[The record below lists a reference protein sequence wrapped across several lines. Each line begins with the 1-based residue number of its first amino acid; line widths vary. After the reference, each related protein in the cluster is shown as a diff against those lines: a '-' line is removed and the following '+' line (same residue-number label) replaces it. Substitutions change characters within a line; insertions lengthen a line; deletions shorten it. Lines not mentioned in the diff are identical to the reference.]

1 MFTSLKTYG
10 GAIREIFL
18 DKGLKEAIKA
28 GGEVFTS
35 SASSF
40 FTSFAGSAT
49 LGIATAFAMTKA
61 LEALSDAY
69 NLSYDSAMKN
79 TQANVDSF
87 NTTKTEIKN
96 LESEAQQYKD
106 TLSSLS
112 DKYEVD
118 LSGIESIDEMITKL
132 RQSGKLELTDETELA
147 KIDSQNAALERQLSI
162 KEKLLL
168 SQQKQAAAD
177 ARDALGRGEQS
188 VAQQVAQF
196 VPGGKK
202 RYQGQVNNVGVV
214 EAVNENVLA
223 IQEYENAIE
232 KAEKAMK
239 DLDPD
244 SKAWK
249 EQEENINSYNEAIEK
264 LKEDLNTKETDLTT
278 LLSAFSVD
286 GEGLVA
292 LDGFEKEFEAVKD
305 AIENLNN
312 INLSPAEQKLA
323 KIESFFDGSAG
334 KNFIKD
340 ELLEATEQGKKA
352 SVVLREM
359 GYDLES
365 AGLDALTLN
374 KYFEDMAA
382 NAKDAADSVYD
393 YTASVSDVSNALE
406 SENKD
411 KDWSS
416 ISDARKEINE
426 LLKEGKTGTDDVE
439 MFAKFVNPERVKK
452 LAEKGGKYIA
462 DAYEEAIKEV
472 APIMN
477 RWFGEDETKSMEN
490 FVDDF
495 ENKGLWDVKTDSKG
509 LWDITTQFESTYEA
523 AEKFGVGVEVIET
536 ALRGLEAYG
545 YVFDDVLFSGDAI
558 SEYQTNLN
566 QIKSIYDNLEDSELK
581 SRLKDI
587 IDQSEVDDFEN
598 NIDKITEDKIIK
610 ISFEADLASIQAE
623 INNYLALIEGGA
635 NTVENNAQVI
645 AGNER
650 YISKA
655 EEGVGFDSEGFV
667 IPVEYK
673 TNEASLEKLK
683 DELRITKDEN
693 KKLEI
698 QAEIQNIQN
707 VQKDLLLAFSDANP
721 TINAESTTTEIQ
733 KAWDSFI
740 VSAEAQEILAKVNF
754 EGADTP
760 QEVLVNAKM
769 NNAEEVRK
777 QISEMGRNTSIIF
790 DADVNGA
797 VTEVEAVKDV
807 FGNIRYWADVNGV
820 KSQLKAIENQDGTV
834 TYIPITEAVDK
845 HDYDQ
850 DGIVDYKGIFPT
862 SAPNLKATV
871 KYSYSYAHD
880 GTLPS
885 ENLNKPRASGTFLS
899 PAHKDGTAYNVF
911 NTLPLSAYAG
921 GRVGLPRNERALVNE
936 EYINGHSES
945 IVRDGVWRLIPGGAH
960 LENLKQ
966 GDLIFSAKQTDDLLR
981 SGRTPGHARAFAQ
994 GNVLAPAYRLGDPSK
1009 RSKKS
1014 TKSKTPKRD
1023 IVDITDKTTK
1033 QLEKSLKKIDTYFDW
1048 IEILFE
1054 RLAQNS
1060 ENAKDKIERAGKLSG
1075 KYGKLAKTNEA
1086 IETVQKERKGVQAGR
1101 DEYKKKAKSV
1111 ARQVGLDKYLQKRV
1125 QDGTIKISEYG
1136 ENTQNK
1142 INAYKEW
1149 WDKYEEANN
1158 KLLDLKDE
1166 EVELALSRFDLIQ
1179 EWYDAEQDIHD
1190 SMIERNQSKL
1200 DLREAKG
1207 YSATS
1212 KGAEKLLRSNLNQAK
1227 YKKADAVSERNKYQA
1242 EIKRQLKNGTL
1253 KEGTLDYKEAKAELN
1268 RLNAAVNE
1276 ASIEVINHAD
1286 ALREIKYEKLN
1297 NAIAKFERAAEK
1309 IQNKIDL
1316 AEARDKNVSETTYR
1330 NQISQNNKTIDK
1342 KYALRN
1348 EKLEEQ
1354 SKYAVNS
1361 KRYQELADEISGYE
1375 NEIYGLL
1382 TENENIKDNIFESRF
1397 APLEEGVEALQN
1409 VRSELD
1415 DFRSLF
1421 NEEAFFDSKTGALTG
1436 EGVANIY
1443 LIEEA
1448 MISAKQEIANH
1459 SEGLDKLEE
1468 NYKNGVISQEEFN
1481 EKSEEYRRGIR
1492 NATSNV
1498 KEYSDALS
1506 DLYITQMEKENE
1518 LLQEV
1523 IDKRKEALQR
1533 KEEYYDYDKN
1543 IRSQTK
1549 DLNMLRAQAAALEGA
1564 NDAASIARLKK
1575 LRQEIADAEEE
1586 LNETKRQHS
1595 VEMQEKGYD
1604 SLLTDLDDILADTEL
1619 EIKTNADKQLQI
1631 IDSMLQQTV
1640 NKYAEAYGKINEI
1653 IASTG
1658 FVGSSDFNTA
1668 TDNISTQDKAGEQ
1681 LNKALTSQSSVQA
1694 DSSVSNIKTS
1704 DIDTDTSNNHAAIE
1718 KALNDPEKTTNR
1730 KVAQVTLSKSKLSL
1744 KEGESKKV
1752 TATVLPGD
1760 AKNRKLKWES
1770 SNKKVATVS
1779 GGTIKA
1785 KKAGTCTITATATD
1799 GSGKKDSLTVTVA
1812 KKTTSNSKDGKITKG
1827 EKVTYSSG
1835 KYTAKSDGS
1844 GKKGSDKLG
1853 KSVYISSIKSGAKR
1867 PYQISSDKAGKNI
1880 LGWVTKSQLKG
1891 YASGSKYISEDQF
1904 AWTQENGGSEL
1915 ITLPDG
1921 SVLTKLPKGS
1931 GVIPHN
1937 LTENLWGLA
1946 NSAEDIMANTV
1957 GNTMKYINNVVNN
1970 GGNTINYHYDSLLTV
1985 NGDVDRAVLPEL
1997 KEILKQ
2003 SYQYTTQQMTKD
2015 ALRAGNK
2022 IRR

>member
-10 GAIREIFL
+10 GVIREIFL
-18 DKGLKEAIKA
+18 DKGLKEAVKA

-35 SASSF
+35 SANSF

-49 LGIATAFAMTKA
+49 LGIATFFAMKKA

-87 NTTKTEIKN
+87 NTTKSEIEN

-132 RQSGKLELTDETELA
+132 RQSGKLELTDEAELA
-147 KIDSQNAALERQLSI
+147 KIDSQNAALERQLAI

-168 SQQKQAAAD
+168 SQQKQAASD

-264 LKEDLNTKETDLTT
+264 LTEDLNTKETDLTT

-292 LDGFEKEFEAVKD
+292 LDGFEKEFKSVKD
-305 AIENLNN
+305 AVENLNN

-340 ELLEATEQGKKA
+340 ELLETTEQGKKA

-382 NAKDAADSVYD
+382 NAKDAADSIYD

-495 ENKGLWDVKTDSKG
+495 EKKGLWDVKTDSKG

-523 AEKFGVGVEVIET
+523 AEKFDVGVEVIET

-623 INNYLALIEGGA
+623 IDNYLALIEGGA

-769 NNAEEVRK
+769 NNAEEVSK

-885 ENLNKPRASGTFLS
+885 ENLNKPRSSGTFLS
-899 PAHKDGTAYNVF
+899 PAHKDGTAYNIL

-921 GRVGLPRNERALVNE
+921 GRVGLSRNERALVNE

-966 GDLIFSAKQTDDLLR
+966 GDLIFSAQQTEDLLR

-994 GNVLAPAYRLGDPSK
+994 GNVIAPAYRLGNSSDGSSDSSK
-1009 RSKKS
+1009 NKS
-1014 TKSKTPKRD
+1014 SSKSKTSDSSSKD
-1023 IVDITDKTTK
+1023 DA
-1033 QLEKSLKKIDTYFDW
+1033 EKIDW
-1048 IEILFE
+1048 IE
-1054 RLAQNS
+1054 R
-1060 ENAKDKIERAGKLSG
+1060 KIKSIEL
-1075 KYGKLAKTNEA
+1075 A
-1086 IETVQKERKGVQAGR
+1086 IESLGRTADVTYINWADRNGDLSKQISKVSEEINIQNKAYDRYIKESNSVGLSST
-1101 DEYKKKAKSV
+1101 YKKK
-1111 ARQVGLDKYLQKRV
+1111 V
-1125 QDGTIKISEYG
+1125 QDGTIDIQSIKSEKLRNQISEY
-1136 ENTQNK
+1136 QK
-1142 INAYKEW
+1142 WY
-1149 WDKYEEANN
+1149 DKAIDAKTAAEE
-1158 KLLDLKDE
+1158 LKDE
-1166 EVELALSRFDLIQ
+1166 LADLAQQKFDNVVTQYENELSGIEHQLEMIEGSIDLIETKGYLVSSDMYKQVETNQNSQLKQLKAQKTAMEEALST
-1179 EWYDAEQDIHD
+1179 A
-1190 SMIERNQSKL
+1190 M
-1200 DLREAKG
+1200 
-1207 YSATS
+1207 
-1212 KGAEKLLRSNLNQAK
+1212 
-1227 YKKADAVSERNKYQA
+1227 
-1242 EIKRQLKNGTL
+1242 
-1253 KEGTLDYKEAKAELN
+1253 KEGKIKKNSEMWYEMQSEIWDVDEA
-1268 RLNAAVNE
+1268 
-1276 ASIEVINHAD
+1276 
-1286 ALREIKYEKLN
+1286 
-1297 NAIAKFERAAEK
+1297 
-1309 IQNKIDL
+1309 IQQMNIDL
-1316 AEARDKNVSETTYR
+1316 AETKNNIREADWELFDKTQELLGAIQEESDFLIDLMSEMKMFNKDTAAITDEGLATLGLHAVNYNAYMSQAADYAAELKKINDELAKEENKNNVELLERRDELLEQQRDMIRSAE
-1330 NQISQNNKTIDK
+1330 DE
-1342 KYALRN
+1342 KYA
-1348 EKLEEQ
+1348 
-1354 SKYAVNS
+1354 
-1361 KRYQELADEISGYE
+1361 
-1375 NEIYGLL
+1375 
-1382 TENENIKDNIFESRF
+1382 IKDIVSD
-1397 APLEEGVEALQN
+1397 GY
-1409 VRSELD
+1409 D
-1415 DFRSLF
+1415 
-1421 NEEAFFDSKTGALTG
+1421 AFL
-1436 EGVANIY
+1436 
-1443 LIEEA
+1443 EA
-1448 MISAKQEIANH
+1448 M
-1459 SEGLDKLEE
+1459 DKL
-1468 NYKNGVISQEEFN
+1468 
-1481 EKSEEYRRGIR
+1481 
-1492 NATSNV
+1492 
-1498 KEYSDALS
+1498 
-1506 DLYITQMEKENE
+1506 
-1518 LLQEV
+1518 
-1523 IDKRKEALQR
+1523 IDKRKEMLDTVADL
-1533 KEEYYDYDKN
+1533 YDYEKN
-1543 IRSQTK
+1543 ITEQT
-1549 DLNMLRAQAAALEGA
+1549 EE
-1564 NDAASIARLKK
+1564 IARLEKQLVAYQGDSSEEAK
-1575 LRQEIADAEEE
+1575 STIQQLKVDLEEAKENLEETEMDQYLKDQEIMLDTFRDQTEQWLNSRLDNIDLLIQGVIDAT
-1586 LNETKRQHS
+1586 NGS
-1595 VEMQEKGYD
+1595 SEKIAQTLDALAKSMGYD
-1604 SLLTDLDDILADTEL
+1604 LTDSMADIWGIGTDTPVENVVQEVVNGVIENTTSTETAMDDIREFAEKLPEKDNTTSSSTGSTTSSKPTTSTSTSTSTTSQTSKDTSKSTSTTTAK
-1619 EIKTNADKQLQI
+1619 EIK
-1631 IDSMLQQTV
+1631 V
-1640 NKYAEAYGKINEI
+1640 GGKINAKGAKIYDYAGDKSGERQYYRNDPI
-1653 IASTG
+1653 YKVLAIKNGYLKVRHHKLKSGVTG
-1658 FVGSSDFNTA
+1658 WFKKGDVKAYKTGGLVDETGLAWLDGTKRKPEMVLDAKDTENLIELKTLLKEQSILGNLTKVNESLFSDKITSYQDMMFSDVGAYTPKF
-1668 TDNISTQDKAGEQ
+1668 IP
-1681 LNKALTSQSSVQA
+1681 SVERN
-1694 DSSVSNIKTS
+1694 VSLKV
-1704 DIDTDTSNNHAAIE
+1704 DIGDIQMYGV
-1718 KALNDPEKTTNR
+1718 NDPET
-1730 KVAQVTLSKSKLSL
+1730 
-1744 KEGESKKV
+1744 
-1752 TATVLPGD
+1752 
-1760 AKNRKLKWES
+1760 
-1770 SNKKVATVS
+1770 
-1779 GGTIKA
+1779 
-1785 KKAGTCTITATATD
+1785 
-1799 GSGKKDSLTVTVA
+1799 
-1812 KKTTSNSKDGKITKG
+1812 
-1827 EKVTYSSG
+1827 
-1835 KYTAKSDGS
+1835 
-1844 GKKGSDKLG
+1844 
-1853 KSVYISSIKSGAKR
+1853 
-1867 PYQISSDKAGKNI
+1867 
-1880 LGWVTKSQLKG
+1880 
-1891 YASGSKYISEDQF
+1891 F
-1904 AWTQENGGSEL
+1904 A
-1915 ITLPDG
+1915 I
-1921 SVLTKLPKGS
+1921 
-1931 GVIPHN
+1931 N
-1937 LTENLWGLA
+1937 L
-1946 NSAEDIMANTV
+1946 
-1957 GNTMKYINNVVNN
+1957 
-1970 GGNTINYHYDSLLTV
+1970 
-1985 NGDVDRAVLPEL
+1985 
-1997 KEILKQ
+1997 
-2003 SYQYTTQQMTKD
+2003 KD
-2015 ALRAGNK
+2015 ALIHNSAVKNIIQSNTIGVMTGKNSLNK
-2022 IRR
+2022 FKYAY

>member
-1 MFTSLKTYG
+1 MFTIFQEGIGTA
-10 GAIREIFL
+10 GALGTVKDFGL
-18 DKGLKEAIKA
+18 DKLSK
-28 GGEVFTS
+28 
-35 SASSF
+35 F
-40 FTSFAGSAT
+40 FSSFAGSAT
-49 LGIATAFAMTKA
+49 LGIATFFAMKKA
-61 LEALSDAY
+61 IEALSDAY

-87 NTTKTEIKN
+87 NTTKTEISN
-96 LESEAQQYKD
+96 LESEAKQYKD
-106 TLSSLS
+106 TISSLG
-112 DKYEVD
+112 DKYEVN
-118 LSGIESIDEMITKL
+118 LSGIESVDEMITKL

-147 KIDSQNAALERQLSI
+147 KIDSQNAALERQLAI
-162 KEKLLL
+162 KEKLAN

-223 IQEYENAIE
+223 IQEYEDAIADAENAI
-232 KAEKAMK
+232 K
-239 DLDPD
+239 DLDPN

-264 LKEDLNTKETDLTT
+264 LTEDLNTKEADLST

-382 NAKDAADSVYD
+382 NAKDAADSIYD

-472 APIMN
+472 APIMD

-495 ENKGLWDVKTDSKG
+495 EKKGLWDVKTDSKG

-523 AEKFGVGVEVIET
+523 AEKFGVGVEVVET

-545 YVFDDVLFSGDAI
+545 YVFDDILFSGDAI

-623 INNYLALIEGGA
+623 IDNYLALIEGGA

-683 DELRITKDEN
+683 DELRTTKDEN

-698 QAEIQNIQN
+698 QAEIQNIQD

-733 KAWDSFI
+733 KAWNSFI

-790 DADVNGA
+790 DADVGGA

-820 KSQLKAIENQDGTV
+820 KTQLKAIENQDGTV

-845 HDYDQ
+845 HDYNKN
-850 DGIVDYKGIFPT
+850 GVVDYKGIFPT

-885 ENLNKPRASGTFLS
+885 ENLKKPRASGTFLS
-899 PAHKDGTAYNVF
+899 PAHKDGTAYNVL
-911 NTLPLSAYAG
+911 NTTSLSAYAG

-945 IVRDGVWRLIPGGAH
+945 IVRDGIWRLIPGGAH

-966 GDLIFSAKQTDDLLR
+966 GDLIFSAQQTEDLLR
-981 SGRTPGHARAFAQ
+981 SGRTLGHARAFAQ
-994 GNVLAPAYRLGDPSK
+994 GNVLAPAYRLGS
-1009 RSKKS
+1009 SS
-1014 TKSKTPKRD
+1014 SKTTSSDTSNKAAA
-1023 IVDITDKTTK
+1023 KTSSKTSSK
-1033 QLEKSLKKIDTYFDW
+1033 TSKSVQKALDAIADWFDW
-1048 IEILFE
+1048 IEIHLD
-1054 RLAQNS
+1054 RLARSS
-1060 ENAKDKIERAGKLSG
+1060 ERAEQTIERA
-1075 KYGKLAKTNEA
+1075 
-1086 IETVQKERKGVQAGR
+1086 
-1101 DEYKKKAKSV
+1101 
-1111 ARQVGLDKYLQKRV
+1111 VGLSETLTLTNKAIAAVNKEQEAAEKGAARYLKAAQQVAKNTGLSADLQKKV
-1125 QDGTIKISEYG
+1125 QDGTIDIAQYG
-1136 ENTQNK
+1136 EETQKK
-1142 INAYKEW
+1142 ITEYQNWFEKYLNCL
-1149 WDKYEEANN
+1149 DKVAELEDQAI
-1158 KLLDLKDE
+1158 
-1166 EVELALSRFDLIQ
+1166 ELALSRLDKIT
-1179 EWYDAEQDIHD
+1179 EYYDAINSVHD
-1190 SMIERNQSKL
+1190 ALINSNEAYLQY
-1200 DLREAKG
+1200 REDSG
-1207 YSATS
+1207 YSAVSNLVKDLLQETLNE
-1212 KGAEKLLRSNLNQAK
+1212 AEKVKLETRKNYYSYNAEFNDLLESG
-1227 YKKADAVSERNKYQA
+1227 V
-1242 EIKRQLKNGTL
+1242 L
-1253 KEGTLDYKEAKAELN
+1253 KEGSVEYYDRLSQLNELKA
-1268 RLNAAVNE
+1268 AYYE
-1276 ASIEVINHAD
+1276 ASSAVIEHAD
-1286 ALREIKYEKLN
+1286 ALREIEYTKLQYAIDGFARITDKLQNYIELLESRDEIISESLYTRQITSN
-1297 NAIAKFERAAEK
+1297 N
-1309 IQNKIDL
+1309 
-1316 AEARDKNVSETTYR
+1316 
-1330 NQISQNNKTIDK
+1330 NQIDTQ
-1342 KYALRN
+1342 YELRRQ
-1348 EKLEEQ
+1348 KLEEQ
-1354 SKYAVNS
+1354 KLYSVQS
-1361 KRYQELADEISGYE
+1361 VRYQELADEIADID
-1375 NEIYGLL
+1375 NEIITLL
-1382 TENENIKDNIFESRF
+1382 TDNEKLKDSIVELRYD
-1397 APLEEGVEALQN
+1397 PLTKSIEQLQEA
-1409 VRSELD
+1409 RAELE
-1415 DFRSLF
+1415 DFMDLL
-1421 NEEAFFDSKTGALTG
+1421 NEEAFFDSKTGELTG
-1436 EGVANIY
+1436 EGVAQVY
-1443 LIEEA
+1443 LLEQS
-1448 MISAKQEIANH
+1448 MISAKQEIAEYT
-1459 SEGLDKLEE
+1459 EGLEKL
-1468 NYKNGVISQEEFN
+1468 NQDLANGNISQTEFN
-1481 EKSEEYRRGIR
+1481 EKNAEYREGIR
-1492 NATSNV
+1492 NAIKDV
-1498 KEYSDALS
+1498 KSYSDTLT
-1506 DLYITQMEKENE
+1506 DLYLNQMQKENE
-1518 LLQEV
+1518 LLQEI
-1523 IDKRKEALQR
+1523 IDKRKEALRR
-1533 KEEYYDYDKN
+1533 KEDYYNYDKTL
-1543 IRSQTK
+1543 RGQTK
-1549 DLNMLRAQAAALEGA
+1549 DLNLLRAQAAALEG
-1564 NDAASIARLKK
+1564 
-1575 LRQEIADAEEE
+1575 
-1586 LNETKRQHS
+1586 
-1595 VEMQEKGYD
+1595 V
-1604 SLLTDLDDILADTEL
+1604 
-1619 EIKTNADKQLQI
+1619 
-1631 IDSMLQQTV
+1631 
-1640 NKYAEAYGKINEI
+1640 
-1653 IASTG
+1653 
-1658 FVGSSDFNTA
+1658 
-1668 TDNISTQDKAGEQ
+1668 
-1681 LNKALTSQSSVQA
+1681 
-1694 DSSVSNIKTS
+1694 
-1704 DIDTDTSNNHAAIE
+1704 
-1718 KALNDPEKTTNR
+1718 
-1730 KVAQVTLSKSKLSL
+1730 
-1744 KEGESKKV
+1744 
-1752 TATVLPGD
+1752 
-1760 AKNRKLKWES
+1760 
-1770 SNKKVATVS
+1770 
-1779 GGTIKA
+1779 
-1785 KKAGTCTITATATD
+1785 
-1799 GSGKKDSLTVTVA
+1799 
-1812 KKTTSNSKDGKITKG
+1812 
-1827 EKVTYSSG
+1827 
-1835 KYTAKSDGS
+1835 
-1844 GKKGSDKLG
+1844 
-1853 KSVYISSIKSGAKR
+1853 
-1867 PYQISSDKAGKNI
+1867 
-1880 LGWVTKSQLKG
+1880 
-1891 YASGSKYISEDQF
+1891 
-1904 AWTQENGGSEL
+1904 
-1915 ITLPDG
+1915 
-1921 SVLTKLPKGS
+1921 
-1931 GVIPHN
+1931 
-1937 LTENLWGLA
+1937 
-1946 NSAEDIMANTV
+1946 
-1957 GNTMKYINNVVNN
+1957 
-1970 GGNTINYHYDSLLTV
+1970 
-1985 NGDVDRAVLPEL
+1985 
-1997 KEILKQ
+1997 
-2003 SYQYTTQQMTKD
+2003 
-2015 ALRAGNK
+2015 
-2022 IRR
+2022 